1 MTYLGHPNDL
11 FGTPMHYLMMTYLG
25 CCDKYYAYVCVYILS
40 GDRSSV
46 IHSVLR
52 LGIALLE
59 EGNSQIQSQMLSQL
73 HGMDVG
79 FLASV
84 GRLISRCSVLDW
96 NAYERYQKSELMHS
110 STSLG

>member
-1 MTYLGHPNDL
+1 MINV
-11 FGTPMHYLMMTYLG
+11 G
-25 CCDKYYAYVCVYILS
+25 CDVMINVGCDVMINVGCDVMINVEHVCTLYAS
-40 GDRSSV
+40 GGRSSV

-59 EGNSQIQSQMLSQL
+59 EGNSQIQAQMLSQL
-73 HGMDVG
+73 NAMDVG

-84 GRLISRCSVLDW
+84 ARLISRCSVLDW